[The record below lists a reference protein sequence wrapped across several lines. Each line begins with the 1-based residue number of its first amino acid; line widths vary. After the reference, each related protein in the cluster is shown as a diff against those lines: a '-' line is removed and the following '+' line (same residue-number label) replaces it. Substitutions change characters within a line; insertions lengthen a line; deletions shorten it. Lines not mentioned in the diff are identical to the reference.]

1 MGAICPKPQL
11 DEPIHDTIIA
21 EETAIENTTP
31 IFIGTFIEP
40 LEEQYKVK
48 WVTTP

>member
-1 MGAICPKPQL
+1 MGAICPKPPPV
-11 DEPIHDTIIA
+11 EPIVDLIIA

-40 LEEQYKVK
+40 LEE
-48 WVTTP
+48 